1 MPRTPAQSKAVPG
14 AVLPKEYGAWI
25 AAVSGDYRRSQIKA
39 ALSVNVEM
47 LRFYWRLGADIRR
60 REKDQPWGSKFMQ
73 RLSADLRR
81 ENPDASCFSVTN
93 LRYIRYFNELYSSL
107 PICRQLAD
115 KFEKDKICRQAADKS
130 PSRISGS
137 VDASLPDDIFRI
149 PWGHHQ
155 KLIDKFLA
163 RPEIALFYVRETL
176 RNNWSRSSLEHWIA
190 AGLHLRQGRAVTNFR
205 TVLPRPDGDL
215 AEEMLKDPYDFSFV
229 PFAQRYREQELKAAL
244 LANIES
250 YLLEL
255 GQGFSFLG
263 REFKLQM
270 GNETRAAD
278 MVFYN
283 LVRRCYVVVEVKVR
297 KFEPADIGQL
307 GAYMVAVNK
316 RLRRTD
322 DTPTIG
328 LLICS
333 ERDRVTAQ
341 YALESSTQPIGVAEY
356 TLEKFVPDEFRSA
369 LPPVEEIEE
378 ELTRGLRA
386 LPPPQRPKRKA
397 RSKTPAAATPPR
409 ERKSR

>member
-1 MPRTPAQSKAVPG
+1 MPRKPAQSKSAS
-14 AVLPKEYGAWI
+14 ASILPKGYGSWI

-60 REKDQPWGSKFMQ
+60 REKDQPWGSKFIQ

-93 LRYIRYFNELYSSL
+93 LRYIRYFNELYSPA
-107 PICRQLAD
+107 PICQQPAD
-115 KFEKDKICRQAADKS
+115 QFEKGEICQQAADKS
-130 PSRISGS
+130 PSRIPGQ
-137 VDASLPDDIFRI
+137 VDATLPDDIFRI

-163 RPEIALFYVRETL
+163 HPEIALFYVRETL

-190 AGLHLRQGRAVTNFR
+190 AGLHLRQGKAVTNFR
-205 TVLPRPDGDL
+205 NVLPQPDGDL
-215 AEEMLKDPYDFSFV
+215 ADEMLKDPYDFSFV
-229 PFAQRYREQELKAAL
+229 PYAQGYRERELKAAL

-263 REFKLQM
+263 REFKLRM
-270 GNETRAAD
+270 GNENRAAD

-307 GAYMVAVNK
+307 GTYMVAVSKQLK
-316 RLRRTD
+316 RDTD
-322 DTPTIG
+322 APTIG

-356 TLEKFVPDEFRSA
+356 TLEKFVPEEFKSA

-386 LPPPQRPKRKA
+386 LPPPQRPTAPTAKTADAA
-397 RSKTPAAATPPR
+397 RAPR
-409 ERKSR
+409 P

>member
-1 MPRTPAQSKAVPG
+1 MPRTPAQAKIAP

-107 PICRQLAD
+107 PICQQLAD
-115 KFEKDKICRQAADKS
+115 KFEKGVICRQTADKS
-130 PSRISGS
+130 PSRISGKIG
-137 VDASLPDDIFRI
+137 DALPDDIFRI

-176 RNNWSRSSLEHWIA
+176 RNNWSRSALEHWIA

-205 TVLPRPDGDL
+205 NVLPRPDGDL
-215 AEEMLKDPYDFSFV
+215 ADEMLKDPYDFSFV

-250 YLLEL
+250 YLL
-255 GQGFSFLG
+255 
-263 REFKLQM
+263 
-270 GNETRAAD
+270 
-278 MVFYN
+278 
-283 LVRRCYVVVEVKVR
+283 
-297 KFEPADIGQL
+297 
-307 GAYMVAVNK
+307 
-316 RLRRTD
+316 
-322 DTPTIG
+322 
-328 LLICS
+328 

-386 LPPPQRPKRKA
+386 LPPPQRPKRKS
-397 RSKTPAAATPPR
+397 RGRTPAATPPR
-409 ERKSR
+409 EGNRR